1 MSSGEMSPDTNM
13 EYSTSF
19 DSSTHAI
26 IHGNSDNS
34 GRDESMISDP
44 NIPSSNSSSDD
55 DDLMIDV
62 SNPNCRHKSDQQ
74 EEVRIFNV
82 DFRALTGVS
91 GNKYVPIADT
101 DCRQNMLKR
110 SIKFFRNLYRMKR
123 QEHIRPNRPT
133 GDGKIKSFFSNLNL
147 MGDNNRSGQGRS

>member
-1 MSSGEMSPDTNM
+1 MSSGEMSPDINM
-13 EYSTSF
+13 KDSTSF

-44 NIPSSNSSSDD
+44 NIPSSNSSSND
-55 DDLMIDV
+55 DDLMINV
-62 SNPNCRHKSDQQ
+62 LNPNYRHKSDQQ

-82 DFRALTGVS
+82 DFRALTGAS
-91 GNKYVPIADT
+91 SNKYVPITDR

-110 SIKFFRNLYRMKR
+110 SIKFF
-123 QEHIRPNRPT
+123 
-133 GDGKIKSFFSNLNL
+133 
-147 MGDNNRSGQGRS
+147 

>member
-1 MSSGEMSPDTNM
+1 MSSGEMSPDINM
-13 EYSTSF
+13 KDSTSF

-44 NIPSSNSSSDD
+44 NIPSSNSSSND
-55 DDLMIDV
+55 DDLMI
-62 SNPNCRHKSDQQ
+62 NKSDQQ

-82 DFRALTGVS
+82 DFRALTGAS
-91 GNKYVPIADT
+91 SNKYVPITDR

-110 SIKFFRNLYRMKR
+110 SIKFF
-123 QEHIRPNRPT
+123 
-133 GDGKIKSFFSNLNL
+133 
-147 MGDNNRSGQGRS
+147 

>member
-1 MSSGEMSPDTNM
+1 MKWARIFLTLWAKIHVVAHVSHPQRYDLLGGRGYRKNKFKE
-13 EYSTSF
+13 
-19 DSSTHAI
+19 I
-26 IHGNSDNS
+26 IK
-34 GRDESMISDP
+34 
-44 NIPSSNSSSDD
+44 
-55 DDLMIDV
+55 
-62 SNPNCRHKSDQQ
+62 KSDQQ

>member
-74 EEVRIFNV
+74 EEKLISDEEARTYSAEPPNWRWQNQIIF
-82 DFRALTGVS
+82 
-91 GNKYVPIADT
+91 
-101 DCRQNMLKR
+101 Q
-110 SIKFFRNLYRMKR
+110 
-123 QEHIRPNRPT
+123 
-133 GDGKIKSFFSNLNL
+133 
-147 MGDNNRSGQGRS
+147 